1 MRNEMLIAMTML
13 GATGAVAE
21 AKPKPEKEATST
33 KPRLF
38 LDEHEL
44 GPGKVT
50 AAAVAEAH
58 QKDLANQ
65 AKHGVHYHAYWV
77 DEKQGKIYC
86 LVEAPSAAAAT
97 AVHRESHG
105 LLANQVREVTGDN
118 ADWTPAP
125 GRKLFL
131 DRHHLGEG
139 KVSAQD
145 VAAAHQKDLAVQAKH
160 HTRFLNYWFDE
171 GTGTVSCLVEAPT
184 AADAIAAHKEAHG
197 LLPDT
202 IDEVIEGR

>member
-58 QKDLANQ
+58 QKDLASQ

-97 AVHRESHG
+97 AVHREAHG
-105 LLANQVREVTGDN
+105 LLADQVREVTGDN
-118 ADWTPAP
+118 VDWTPAP

-131 DRHHLGEG
+131 DRHHLGQG
-139 KVSAQD
+139 KVTRPGRRDGAPKGSRRAGQAPHALSQLLVRRGHGDGELPGRGADRRRRHRGAQGGARSPARHD
-145 VAAAHQKDLAVQAKH
+145 
-160 HTRFLNYWFDE
+160 
-171 GTGTVSCLVEAPT
+171 
-184 AADAIAAHKEAHG
+184 
-197 LLPDT
+197 
-202 IDEVIEGR
+202 